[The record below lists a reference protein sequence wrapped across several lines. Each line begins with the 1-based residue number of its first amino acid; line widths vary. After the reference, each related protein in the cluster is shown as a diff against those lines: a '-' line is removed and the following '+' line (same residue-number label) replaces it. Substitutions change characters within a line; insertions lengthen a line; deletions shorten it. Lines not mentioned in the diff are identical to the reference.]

1 MGGAGGLTAG
11 SPAGRDAAAS
21 ASLAADAL
29 EFTRVK
35 DYERARPLLDQ
46 ALALDPKNADALG
59 QRAVGNLFKGR
70 YGDAVQDML
79 AALQSSPAQAGNARA
94 VARELNRRGRYGE
107 AKDVTLAL
115 LRLDPNDPSAHF
127 ELARAENGLGHR
139 EAALMELRQA
149 AALDPA
155 YRARSDAA
163 QAAGEGQDLSF
174 LFDEPGAAGAQG
186 PGRTAG
192 ADAQRRRGIGFLVLG
207 IAGGF
212 IVALGLLELL
222 LSRRGGRGTGVEEP
236 AFAAQDA
243 AASEEPAA
251 RGTGPRFCDAYGIL
265 RQIGVGG
272 MGVVY
277 EAVDRALG
285 RHVAVKK
292 MRDEIRADPRERDRF
307 LKEARTVA
315 ALRHPG
321 IVAIHSIVEDGEDV
335 YLIFE
340 YVDGET
346 LYHLLD
352 RRGRLGLEEA
362 AVLIE
367 KAAQALGYAHDH
379 GIIHRDLKLS
389 NIMLSAAG
397 EVKVMDFGIA
407 RQAKDAASRL
417 STTGGVAGTPPY
429 MAPEQEHGLVCRES
443 DIYSLAVC
451 FYELLTG
458 NLPFQG
464 SAAGMLM
471 NKMNKSYAAPSRLA
485 PELPGVVDEFFAAAF
500 EPEPT
505 RRFRTVQDFVHAL
518 RQAAAI
524 V

>member
-1 MGGAGGLTAG
+1 AISNTKTIYVNGTLGSVTLNPDVNGNGAAVYPSGGNEMYQGGMFM
-11 SPAGRDAAAS
+11 
-21 ASLAADAL
+21 DAL
-29 EFTRVK
+29 VASKTPSKLVDFG
-35 DYERARPLLDQ
+35 PL
-46 ALALDPKNADALG
+46 ADGL
-59 QRAVGNLFKGR
+59 RT
-70 YGDAVQDML
+70 YGDAVQDIL

-139 EAALMELRQA
+139 AVALAELRQA

-155 YRARSDAA
+155 YRAKSDAA
-163 QAAGEGQDLSF
+163 QAAGESQDLSF
-174 LFDEPGAAGAQG
+174 LFDEPGAAGAEG

-192 ADAQRRRGIGFLVLG
+192 ADAQRRRSIGFLVLG

-222 LSRRGGRGTGVEEP
+222 LSWRGGRGAQEE
-236 AFAAQDA
+236 A
-243 AASEEPAA
+243 AADAIEAAVPAEA
-251 RGTGPRFCDAYGIL
+251 YSRIAGPRFRDAYGII
-265 RQIGVGG
+265 RQLGVGG

-277 EAVDRALG
+277 EAVDQALG
-285 RHVAVKK
+285 RRVAVKK
-292 MRDEIRADPRERDRF
+292 MRDEIRADPRERERF

-352 RRGRLGLEEA
+352 RRGRLGLEAA

-417 STTGGVAGTPPY
+417 STTGSVAGTPPY

-485 PELPGVVDEFFAAAF
+485 PELPGAVDEFFAAAF